1 MKKAIAYI
9 FNDTLVCDDA
19 DTAKRVTFHN
29 DVRVRSVT
37 LEGDV
42 YDPSGTLSGGS
53 APNSSQILVQV
64 QELLEIEGKVREA
77 HERLQG
83 LMRDEAKTK
92 NLRDTWR
99 THIRDLEI
107 KQHEL
112 KLLEEQISGSN
123 ASLVCPHNPF
133 SFLDVHVST

>member
-1 MKKAIAYI
+1 VKKAIAYI

>member
-19 DTAKRVTFHN
+19 ETAKRVTFHN

-37 LEGDV
+37 LQGDI

-64 QELLEIEGKVREA
+64 QELLGIEGKVREA
-77 HERLQG
+77 HGKLQG
-83 LMRDEAKTK
+83 LLRDEAKTK

-99 THIRDLEI
+99 TLIRDLEI

-112 KLLEEQISGSN
+112 KLLEEQIGGSN
-123 ASLVCPHNPF
+123 ASLVSPYNPF
-133 SFLDVHVST
+133 FFLVCML